1 MVNIPSLGNSF
12 EKIEEMEADFIHSL
26 YKEHQESQE
35 IPSPS
40 LVCNWLNEL
49 IALLFPEFS
58 DHRYSSLREFEKSFQ
73 ETKFKL
79 FKILETMEGRLPLSA
94 HEIEYK
100 YMEQLPTIKKNLQE
114 DANAILL
121 GDPAAVSLTEVIR
134 TYPGFYALAV
144 YRMAHEFYQLR
155 IPLIP
160 RILTEYVH
168 GKTGIDIHPGAK
180 IGSRFCIDHGTGVV
194 IGETVE
200 IGNDVKIYQGVTLGA
215 LSVKKEMAQTK
226 RHPTIEDK
234 VVIYAGATILGGE
247 TIIGH
252 DSIIGGNVW
261 ITKSVDPYSQVYYTG
276 NIRQKQKEISN

>member
-1 MVNIPSLGNSF
+1 MQ
-12 EKIEEMEADFIHSL
+12 KDFIQSL
-26 YKEHQESQE
+26 YSAHQESKE

-49 IALLFPEFS
+49 IAILFPEFS
-58 DHRYSSLREFEKSFQ
+58 DQRFSSLREFEQHFQ
-73 ETKFKL
+73 NTKLKL
-79 FKILETMEGRLPLSA
+79 FKILRTVEEQLPATA

-100 YMEQLPTIKKNLQE
+100 YMEQLPRIKNRLQE
-114 DANAILL
+114 DAIAILK
-121 GDPAAVSLTEVIR
+121 GDPAALSLTEVIR

-144 YRMAHEFYQLR
+144 YRLAHEFYQLQV
-155 IPLIP
+155 PLIP

-168 GKTGIDIHPGAK
+168 GKTGIDIHPGAR

-200 IGNDVKIYQGVTLGA
+200 IGENVKIYQGVTLGA
-215 LSVKKEMAQTK
+215 LSVKKEMAKTK
-226 RHPTIEDK
+226 RHPTIEDN

-247 TIIGH
+247 TIIGQ

-261 ITKSVDPYSQVYYTG
+261 ITNSVPARSRVYYSANTKQ
-276 NIRQKQKEISN
+276 IQKGVPG